1 MRIRILK
8 VIWFVCSRNFVNAW
22 IHCSL
27 FLAGIYYI
35 NGFII
40 FVNEWFLGILFGIL
54 GIELS
59 YSNHMI
65 ILIVIWNSNFDR
77 SKKFM
82 FIWWLFKHIF
92 FISFIFDLFLYL
104 EWFDASLWWFLRTIL
119 FNNLS
124 WWKAEKW
131 FFFLFLF
138 ANIF

>member
-8 VIWFVCSRNFVNAW
+8 VIWFVCSRNFVYAG
-22 IHCSL
+22 IDCSL

-40 FVNEWFLGILFGIL
+40 FVYKRFLGILFGIL

-59 YSNHMI
+59 HSNHMI
-65 ILIVIWNSNFDR
+65 ILIVIWNSDFDR
-77 SKKFM
+77 GKKFM
-82 FIWWLFKHIF
+82 FIWWLFKHVF

-119 FNNLS
+119 FHNLS

-138 ANIF
+138 ADIF